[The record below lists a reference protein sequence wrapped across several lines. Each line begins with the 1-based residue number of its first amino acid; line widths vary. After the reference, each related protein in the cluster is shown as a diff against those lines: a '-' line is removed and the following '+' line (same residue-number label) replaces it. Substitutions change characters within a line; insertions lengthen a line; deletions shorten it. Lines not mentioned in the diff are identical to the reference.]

1 MSLEL
6 EDKIFVA
13 GHGGM
18 VGSAIVRNF
27 ESKGFNNI
35 LTVKKEDLDL
45 TNQDQVK
52 NFFSKNT
59 IDKVIIAAAKVGG
72 IGANSQYPVDFLI
85 NNLYI
90 QSNILSQ
97 AYENDVEQVLFLG
110 SSCIYPKFT
119 ESPIKEDQ
127 LLSGKLEITN
137 EWYALAKI
145 AGIKLSEA
153 FNIQFN
159 TDFRSIMP
167 TNLYGPYDNFN
178 LENGHVIPA
187 LINKFHD
194 AKRNN
199 FKSVEVWGTG
209 KPRREFLHV
218 DDLAEACF
226 FIMNLSKNDYMK
238 STDPSMS
245 HINVGTGQEI
255 SINNL
260 IDELISVTK
269 FKGNIVYDET
279 RPDGTMTKVL
289 DVSKINALGWRHKID
304 LENGLKDTYE
314 WYEKNYPKVRF

>member
-1 MSLEL
+1 
-6 EDKIFVA
+6 
-13 GHGGM
+13 
-18 VGSAIVRNF
+18 
-27 ESKGFNNI
+27 
-35 LTVKKEDLDL
+35 
-45 TNQDQVK
+45 
-52 NFFSKNT
+52 
-59 IDKVIIAAAKVGG
+59 
-72 IGANSQYPVDFLI
+72 
-85 NNLYI
+85 
-90 QSNILSQ
+90 
-97 AYENDVEQVLFLG
+97 
-110 SSCIYPKFT
+110 
-119 ESPIKEDQ
+119 
-127 LLSGKLEITN
+127 
-137 EWYALAKI
+137 
-145 AGIKLSEA
+145 
-153 FNIQFN
+153 
-159 TDFRSIMP
+159 MP

-269 FKGNIVYDET
+269 FKGNIIYDET